1 MPTRVMPPANAR
13 RSQSSV
19 TRRAGQ
25 AGEPF
30 AHRARGR
37 PEPVGVVLEDDDDVR
52 RLAVRR
58 VRTSRATIRT
68 QRMTP
73 SGRTTRRSMRW
84 VSGSPRSS
92 RV

>member
-1 MPTRVMPPANAR
+1 MPTRVMPPAKAR

-19 TRRAGQ
+19 TDAPGRRESRSRTEPAGDQ
-25 AGEPF
+25 SRSGSSWRTMTMCDGAPSG
-30 AHRARGR
+30 
-37 PEPVGVVLEDDDDVR
+37 
-52 RLAVRR
+52 
-58 VRTSRATIRT
+58 VRTSRATIRA